1 MNSILPNS
9 IQQPHLIAFELLMKQ
24 RFDKIQLD
32 ALLVYLIDYVNET
45 ALYSLAQQFDL
56 LGFNGWKL
64 ADTNAKKRALIKKG
78 IELHRYKGT
87 VWSIK
92 EALKTVGF
100 PDATITE
107 HVTHWAGFTIQL
119 NAGNAI
125 VSLQQLENATEMV
138 NSYKNVRSHL
148 MGFEF
153 KNVFSDDL
161 FLSEDSFDGPGD
173 GYDDGLFMGSDFIY
187 NGDHQYDG
195 TKNYNSDEDTLELI
209 IS

>member
-1 MNSILPNS
+1 MNSVLPNS
-9 IQQPHLIAFELLMKQ
+9 IQHPHLIAFELLMKQ
-24 RFDKIQLD
+24 RLDKIELD
-32 ALLVYLIDYVNET
+32 ALLVYLVDSVNET

-64 ADTNAKKRALIKKG
+64 ADTTAKKRALIKNG

-119 NAGNAI
+119 NAGSST

-138 NSYKNVRSHL
+138 KSYKNVRSHL

-153 KNVFSDDL
+153 KIDFSEDL
-161 FLSEDSFDGPGD
+161 FLSEDSFEGAGD
-173 GYDDGLFMGSDFIY
+173 GYDDGLFLGADFLHNGAY
-187 NGDHQYDG
+187 NYDG
-195 TKNYNSDEDTLELI
+195 SKNYNSDEDTLELI